1 MDSLLRNLHREE
13 NKMPP
18 SNDEVSSIE
27 NELQREFQE
36 AAAKRKKLEEA
47 IKRVDAAN
55 KHLIEKAALQDIEAH
70 KARCPSPTQAC
81 RSRSEADR
89 QPGATTLQATIAKV
103 SSLRFVK
110 SKKEFLTVAQSGS
123 ESLALWPVR

>member
-1 MDSLLRNLHREE
+1 
-13 NKMPP
+13 MPP

-47 IKRVDAAN
+47 INRVDAAS

-70 KARCPSPTQAC
+70 KSRYPLPSQSG

-89 QPGATTLQATIAKV
+89 QPEVITLQATIAKAAR
-103 SSLRFVK
+103 LGFVK
-110 SKKEFLTVAQSGS
+110 SKKTFLPVAQAAASHYPSGQFDKIHG
-123 ESLALWPVR
+123 W

>member
-1 MDSLLRNLHREE
+1 MPQTNDELRN
-13 NKMPP
+13 
-18 SNDEVSSIE
+18 IE

-36 AAAKRKKLEEA
+36 VAAKRKKLEEA
-47 IKRVDAAN
+47 INRVDAAS

-70 KARCPSPTQAC
+70 KTRCPLPSQAC

-89 QPGATTLQATIAKV
+89 QPGAILQAAVAKV

-110 SKKEFLTVAQSGS
+110 SKKEFLPVAQSGG
-123 ESLALWPVR
+123 ESLPPLASSIKYDSL